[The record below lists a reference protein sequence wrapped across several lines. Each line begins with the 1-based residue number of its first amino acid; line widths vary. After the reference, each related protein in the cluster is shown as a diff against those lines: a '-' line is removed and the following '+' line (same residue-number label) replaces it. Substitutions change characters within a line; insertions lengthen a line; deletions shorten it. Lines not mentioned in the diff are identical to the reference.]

1 MGQRTFI
8 LVRKKFLNPETFE
21 EQSTISLIHHQW
33 GHRKSM
39 LALFL
44 QELLNLHYNMD
55 RSLTNKLGDS
65 RYYEGGKDIM
75 TKHVFNFYPL
85 NNSESYIF
93 EQPSDPKEDI
103 FNTDVI
109 QKYANM
115 TDNNNGGM
123 IIDVIQQYEEG
134 KDGKLEPMYY
144 GDCVRVRIGFV
155 LGYEEEDLYDERVNG
170 YIPLEKAFTRVCSP
184 YEYVRKTSY
193 SGVMKEDIFF
203 ANTFT
208 SLCNFFGV
216 EIVQDKKKAKA
227 IRDKEKHCLSLIN
240 ALTKGLKEGSR
251 IEVPDVLLESDEGY
265 AYK

>member
-8 LVRKKFLNPETFE
+8 LVRKKFLNPQSME

-33 GHRKSM
+33 GYRKTM
-39 LALFL
+39 LAMFL

-75 TKHVFNFYPL
+75 VNHVFNFYPL
-85 NNSESYIF
+85 NSAEDSYIF

-109 QKYANM
+109 QKYASM

-123 IIDVIQQYEEG
+123 IIDVIQQYTN
-134 KDGKLEPMYY
+134 KVEPRYY
-144 GDCVRVRIGFV
+144 GNCVKVRIGFV
-155 LGYEEEDLYDERVNG
+155 LGGEEEDFYSKKING
-170 YIPLEKAFTRVCSP
+170 YIPIERAFERLVSP
-184 YEYVRKTSY
+184 YEYVKKTSY
-193 SGVMKEDIFF
+193 IDYYEEDLFF
-203 ANTFT
+203 AKTFV

-216 EIVQDKKKAKA
+216 EMKYSKKKALA
-227 IRDKEKHCLSLIN
+227 IHKKEKHIESVIN
-240 ALTKGLKEGSR
+240 ALTKNLPEGSM
-251 IEVPDVLLESDEGY
+251 IDVPKELLNLGKGY
-265 AYK
+265 AYR